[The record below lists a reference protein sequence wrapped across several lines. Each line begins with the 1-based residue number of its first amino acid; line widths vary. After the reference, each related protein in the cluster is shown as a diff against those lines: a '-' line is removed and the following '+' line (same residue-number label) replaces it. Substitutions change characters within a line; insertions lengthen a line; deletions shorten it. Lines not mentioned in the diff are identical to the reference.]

1 MGSGKGETCV
11 TTGFRYFAG
20 LHLVFCHGLDSL
32 LGIRVGEKW
41 AWTGSVAANG
51 AVSINK
57 PELFGGEGREGG
69 VRGTVD
75 ACFGLASQPRNSY
88 LQSVLGANVPAFRGL
103 FALVAR
109 KCMLSANNPYIKEWA
124 ILGRRTRIGWRDD
137 LADIVAADGYVD
149 MNPAHII
156 RETLTNTTWGGMG
169 YPEADLDGDAF
180 NTAATLLHAEGFGLS
195 LLWAKNTSVEDFLKI
210 ILDHIDGK
218 LYYSHITGL
227 LKLKL
232 VRNDYNIG
240 GIPVLSESNILELI
254 DYTGPAA
261 TESINQVVVNYV
273 DRENNPCAVTVQD
286 LAGIT
291 RMGGQI
297 NSTTLNFVGI
307 ADGSLAAK
315 VAARELQQLC
325 QPISS
330 CTLVINRKQSL
341 LEPGDCFNFC
351 WGPLG
356 IENMAMRVDTVE
368 IGLHTDSSIRIVAVR
383 DVYGLGAVTITE
395 PANSLWSSSLNEPA
409 SAVRRKIHEI
419 TWWQF
424 VREYAGESEAVL
436 AELDD
441 SSTLLTC
448 FCGRPSSDALNY
460 ELWTRNVGAT
470 DWVKRD
476 TDSFP
481 FTGTLAVAVPPAVSS
496 VLQLQEGMLDT
507 DLVQV
512 GTYAALGSE
521 LVAVTAIDPVN
532 VTVTVNRGVLD
543 TIPVAH
549 AAGEYLWFHQGF
561 YGLDKEDR
569 AVGES
574 VEVKILPSTSL
585 GRLGLEDAA
594 ADVVSCVGRMMR
606 PYPPGN
612 VQVNGSRW
620 PQTIGANEGMIITWS
635 HRNRLA
641 QTITLVRQDGGDIG
655 PEAGVSYTLRFYGDG
670 DLLLRE
676 ATGVTATSYTYT
688 VAMEAEDLGIATA
701 VTYADLMTAAAPSH
715 WWRLAETS
723 GTSLVSAVGGWTAT
737 LSGSGY
743 TLGAAGLLRDDAN
756 KAIAWGANADQYAQA
771 DLHTAHLLGTGDF
784 AVSMMVKYTST
795 SFATLLAVRNGTT
808 APMLVLV
815 TSSRI
820 TAGDISAET
829 WAWETITTRVRHPGV
844 NDGNPHHVVVNYKHA
859 TTMLELWVDGVLR
872 DSRSQ
877 GSGRPT
883 SGAANVFIG
892 NNSNLI
898 QGFTSGAQ
906 DEIAMF
912 GRALAQTEIENLADV
927 ALNGPRAGSGVLNS
941 SLRVELES
949 ARNSLVSLQK
959 WNLSVTRGE
968 A

>member
-1 MGSGKGETCV
+1 MGSGGDSCT

-20 LHLVFCHGLDSL
+20 LHLVFCHGLDVL
-32 LGIRVGEKW
+32 LGVRVGDKW
-41 AWTGSVAANG
+41 AWNGSVTANS
-51 AVSINK
+51 AISIDK

-75 ACFGLASQPRNSY
+75 ACFGLPSQPRNSY
-88 LQSVLGANVPAFRGL
+88 LQSVLGANLPAFRGL

-109 KCMLSANNPYIKEWA
+109 KCMLSANSPYIKEWA

-180 NTAATLLHAEGFGLS
+180 NTAATLLYAEGFGLS

-240 GIPVLSESNILELI
+240 GIPVLGESNILELV
-254 DYTGPAA
+254 DYTGPSA

-273 DRENNPCAVTVQD
+273 DRENNSCACTVQD

-307 ADGSLAAK
+307 ADGELAAK

-383 DVYGLGAVTITE
+383 DVYGLGAVTLTEPAKSMWSNPLTE
-395 PANSLWSSSLNEPA
+395 PAN
-409 SAVRRKIHEI
+409 AVLRRLEEI

-424 VREYAGESEAVL
+424 VHQYGESAAVL
-436 AELDD
+436 DELDD
-441 SSTLLTC
+441 ASTMLTC

-460 ELWTRNVGAT
+460 EMWTRNVGAT
-470 DWVKRD
+470 DWAKRD

-481 FTGTLAVAVPPAVSS
+481 FVGTVATALTPAVSS
-496 VLQLQEGMLDT
+496 VIQLQEGALDT
-507 DLVQV
+507 DMVQV
-512 GTYAALGSE
+512 GTYAALGNE
-521 LVAVTAIDPVN
+521 LVAVTAVDPVN

-549 AAGEYLWFHQGF
+549 AAGEKMWFHQGF
-561 YGLDKEDR
+561 FGLDQTDR
-569 AVGES
+569 AAGEA

-585 GRLGLEDAA
+585 GRLALEDAA
-594 ADVVSCVGRMMR
+594 TDVVSCAGRMMR

-612 VQVNGSRW
+612 VHINGSRW
-620 PQTIGANEGMIITWS
+620 PAAIGAAAELAVTWA
-635 HRNRLA
+635 HRDRTL
-641 QTITLVRQDGGDIG
+641 QTVTLNRQDEGNIG
-655 PEAGVSYTLRFYGDG
+655 PESGVTYTLRIYGEAG
-670 DLLLRE
+670 TLLRT
-676 ATGVTATSYTYT
+676 ASGLTGTSYTY
-688 VAMEAEDLGIATA
+688 
-701 VTYADLMTAAAPSH
+701 AAAAEQTDSGFVPA
-715 WWRLAETS
+715 RLNT
-723 GTSLVSAVGGWTAT
+723 T
-737 LSGSGY
+737 L
-743 TLGAAGLLRDDAN
+743 
-756 KAIAWGANADQYAQA
+756 
-771 DLHTAHLLGTGDF
+771 
-784 AVSMMVKYTST
+784 
-795 SFATLLAVRNGTT
+795 
-808 APMLVLV
+808 
-815 TSSRI
+815 RI
-820 TAGDISAET
+820 
-829 WAWETITTRVRHPGV
+829 
-844 NDGNPHHVVVNYKHA
+844 
-859 TTMLELWVDGVLR
+859 
-872 DSRSQ
+872 
-877 GSGRPT
+877 
-883 SGAANVFIG
+883 
-892 NNSNLI
+892 
-898 QGFTSGAQ
+898 
-906 DEIAMF
+906 
-912 GRALAQTEIENLADV
+912 
-927 ALNGPRAGSGVLNS
+927 
-941 SLRVELES
+941 ELES
-949 ARNSLVSLQK
+949 VRNSLVSLQK
-959 WNLSVTRGE
+959 WNLSVTRG
-968 A
+968 